1 MGQILGTRMSA
12 KRETRIASILDCAEK
27 NFVEKGFHGAGISGI
42 ARDCGISV
50 GHLYH
55 YFPSKESLVEA
66 VTKRELTRQLER
78 MREFENDTPQMVQEG
93 IVSTISDII
102 MRKEDP
108 FRTVLNFEILAEAQ
122 RNPSVADIL
131 QNHDA
136 VMRQE
141 FSAILARAGLDSIQL
156 RTELLFTMFSGLP
169 ARALRHPEQERAT
182 FLETMK
188 PVLESILGDCWD
200 DNPKKPK

>member
-1 MGQILGTRMSA
+1 MSQLLGTRMSA

-55 YFPSKESLVEA
+55 YFPSKDSLVEA
-66 VTKRELTRQLER
+66 VTERELCRQLER

-122 RNPSVADIL
+122 RNPSVAHIL
-131 QNHDA
+131 QKHDA

-141 FSAILARAGLDSIQL
+141 FSAILERAGLDSIQL

-169 ARALRHPEQERAT
+169 ARALRHPEQERAS

-200 DNPKKPK
+200 GDPKKPK